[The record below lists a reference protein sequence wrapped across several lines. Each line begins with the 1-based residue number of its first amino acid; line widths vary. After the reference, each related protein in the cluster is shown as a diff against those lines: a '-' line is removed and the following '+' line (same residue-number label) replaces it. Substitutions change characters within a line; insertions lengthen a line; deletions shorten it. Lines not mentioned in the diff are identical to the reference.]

1 MRQPPE
7 SAVADPAGSRRSG
20 AFLFWLAVGISLIH
34 LYFNLLGTLS
44 DLRTSALHFGLCGLL
59 VALMVP
65 GAVRAQGRGRRAVL
79 ALDVMLGVAA
89 LGSALYLV
97 AFEDALYERGLE
109 FAGGDWLASMVA
121 IVVALELVRRTT
133 GWVITVLI
141 AVALSYVAWWGVWL
155 DGVFAFPTLSAEQVL
170 FRSYFTE
177 EGMFGTIARVSWS
190 YVFMFILFGAFL
202 VRSGAGAFIIDLA
215 RALTGRVVG
224 GPGLVAV
231 FGSGLMGSVSGSAVA
246 NTVSTGIITIPLMK
260 RTGFPAKS
268 AAAIEAAAST
278 GGQLM
283 PPVMGAGAFIM
294 SNYTQISYLEIIAA
308 AFLPAVLYFI
318 SLAMVVRVEARRAG
332 VVAEDAGEVPK
343 LGPVLRRGW
352 HFLIPLGILVG
363 LLVAGYTPTYAAGIG
378 LLAVIVTSWF
388 TSSPMLPGDVAA
400 ALADG
405 ARNAAATAVLL
416 VAIGLVVGVVTTTG
430 LGNTFSLMITQ
441 WAGGSLLVTVALV
454 ALASLVLGMGLPVT
468 ASYIV
473 LATLSAPA
481 IYALMAEAGLIEAV
495 ASGALPEA
503 ARALIAMVAPA
514 AATGGPMPLAD
525 AAALVAALPVDLLP
539 VLLDRSVDP
548 ARLSAALL
556 SAHMIIFW
564 LSQDSN
570 VTPPVC
576 LTAYA
581 AAGIAGSPPM
591 ATGLAAWKIAK
602 GLYVIPLLLAF
613 TPLIG
618 GGPLAQFE
626 IFLFAVP
633 GFYAMTGAFEGYLER
648 PVGPAGRVA
657 LAGLAA
663 LLFWPGL
670 AVLAKFLALA
680 ALAGMVVAR
689 PRAAKATPSA

>member
-1 MRQPPE
+1 MNQAPE
-7 SAVADPAGSRRSG
+7 STLADAAGSRRSG
-20 AFLFWLAVGISLIH
+20 DFLFWLAVGISLIH
-34 LYFNLLGTLS
+34 LYFNLLGTIS

-65 GAVRAQGRGRRAVL
+65 GAAYAPGRGRRTVL
-79 ALDVMLGVAA
+79 VLDVMLGVAA

-97 AFEDALYERGLE
+97 AFEDALYERGLK
-109 FAGGDWLASMVA
+109 FAAGDWLASMVA
-121 IVVALELVRRTT
+121 IAVALELVRRTT

-141 AVALSYVAWWGVWL
+141 AVALSYVMSWGVLL

-215 RALTGRVVG
+215 RALTGRVTG

-260 RTGFPAKS
+260 RTGFPAKT

-294 SNYTQISYLEIIAA
+294 SSYTQISYLEIIAA

-332 VVAEDAGEVPK
+332 IAAPDSDDVPA

-352 HFLIPLGILVG
+352 HFLIPLGVLVG

-416 VAIGLVVGVVTTTG
+416 VAIGLVVNVVTTTG
-430 LGNTFSLMITQ
+430 LGNTFSLMVTQ
-441 WAGGSLLVTVALV
+441 WAGGSLFVTVVLV

-481 IYALMAEAGLIEAV
+481 IYALIAEAGLIEAV
-495 ASGALPEA
+495 ASGTLPEA
-503 ARALIAMVAPA
+503 ARGLIAMLAPA

-525 AAALVAALPVDLLP
+525 AATLVAALPADVLP
-539 VLLDRSVDP
+539 VLLHQSVDP
-548 ARLSAALL
+548 VRLSAALL

-576 LTAYA
+576 LTAFA

-618 GGPLAQFE
+618 GSPLEQFE
-626 IFLFAVP
+626 VFLFAVP
-633 GFYAMTGAFEGYLER
+633 GFYAMTGAFEGYLEH
-648 PVGPAGRVA
+648 PVGLAGRVA

-670 AVLAKFLALA
+670 AVVAKLLALA
-680 ALAGMVVAR
+680 ALAAMVAAQR
-689 PRAAKATPSA
+689 RAATSSP